1 MNDSN
6 RSFAQLLSPCRI
18 GSMELR
24 NRMIVTAMGVSFGE
38 DDGTVGERMLAY
50 HVEQARGGAGLVI
63 TGVAGVA
70 WPVGAVIRG
79 QLGISDDRFLP
90 GLRRLADAVHAAGA
104 KIAAQ
109 LHHGGLVAGYS
120 AGDGHPLWAP
130 SMPGAFSGDLPDYFL
145 PEELAAFAGGPV
157 PTIKVLEQADI
168 DVFVSQY
175 AVAAKRAQAAGF
187 DACEI
192 HGGHGYL
199 ISSFLSPS
207 TNKRTDAYGGPLE
220 NRARL
225 MLEVMRA
232 VRAAVGPDFPVW
244 MKLDTAEHGKAI
256 GTTLDDARQVALW
269 LEAAGASG
277 IAVTSYHDAGNAR
290 MHSGS
295 NIPHASELNIPAAAA
310 IKRCVSLPVIA
321 SGRVEMGRADEL
333 IAAGS
338 FDFLA
343 MGRKLIADPHLPRK
357 LAEGRAA
364 DVRPCIYCYTCVSNI
379 YVRTPMRCAVNA
391 TEGYEHLQDQA
402 KPPQG
407 EHVVVIGGGPGGM
420 EAARRLDEAGN
431 RVTLLERGPRL
442 GGTLQFAGLA
452 YEPNERLLDW
462 LRTQIAKSRVD
473 VRLNTVA
480 SLALV
485 QALAPDRVIVATGAV
500 RGMPA
505 IPGTDRD
512 HVLSGDD
519 LRSLMLGESS
529 PQLRRK
535 TSLFTRIAGRAG
547 ALLGVTANLALVRRV
562 TRHWMPLGQR
572 VVIIGGE
579 LVGMELAEF
588 LVERGRHVT
597 VLEEGPKFGKGLLLV
612 RRLRLL
618 PELKDHGVVLHAGVR
633 DIAIE
638 ATGVRFVDAAGA
650 TQFTA
655 SDQVVVAQGARGD
668 TTLADSLRA
677 AGFAVSTVG
686 DCNGVSYIEGAMR
699 GAARAVLG
707 VAAIP
712 EL

>member
-1 MNDSN
+1 MNDAN
-6 RSFAQLLSPCRI
+6 RSFAQLLSPGRI

-145 PEELAAFAGGPV
+145 PEELAAFAGGPM

-175 AVAAKRAQAAGF
+175 AAAAKRAQAAGF

-232 VRAAVGPDFPVW
+232 ARAAVGPDFPLW
-244 MKLDTAEHGKAI
+244 MKLDTAEHGKAL
-256 GTTLDDARQVALW
+256 GTTLDDARQVAVW

-277 IAVTSYHDAGNAR
+277 ITVTSYHDAGNAR

-321 SGRVEMGRADEL
+321 SGRVEMDRADEL
-333 IAAGS
+333 IVGGS

-364 DVRPCIYCYTCVSNI
+364 DIRPCIYCYTCVSNI

-402 KPPQG
+402 QPPQG

-420 EAARRLDEAGN
+420 EAARRLDEVGN

-462 LRTQIAKSRVD
+462 LRMQIAKSRVD

-500 RGMPA
+500 RGMPP
-505 IPGTDRD
+505 IPGGDRD
-512 HVLSGDD
+512 YVLSGDD

-535 TSLFTRIAGRAG
+535 TSLFTRFAARAG
-547 ALLGVTANLALVRRV
+547 ALLGVTAKLALVRRL

-612 RRLRLL
+612 RRLRLV
-618 PELKDHGVVLHAGVR
+618 PELKDHGVALHAGVR

-638 ATGVRFVDAAGA
+638 AAGVRFVDATGA

-655 SDQVVVAQGARGD
+655 ADQVVVAQGARGD
-668 TTLADSLRA
+668 TTLADSLQA